1 MKKSFIKR
9 KKIKIISISDPMERA
24 RRQTGVCRTQ
34 SMIYRFPGRV
44 NPFSEG
50 YDEIP
55 GSQPFYFQHLF
66 VIIN

>member
-9 KKIKIISISDPMERA
+9 KKIKIISISDPMERTC
-24 RRQTGVCRTQ
+24 RQTGVCCAQ
-34 SMIYRFPGRV
+34 SIIYCFYSRV